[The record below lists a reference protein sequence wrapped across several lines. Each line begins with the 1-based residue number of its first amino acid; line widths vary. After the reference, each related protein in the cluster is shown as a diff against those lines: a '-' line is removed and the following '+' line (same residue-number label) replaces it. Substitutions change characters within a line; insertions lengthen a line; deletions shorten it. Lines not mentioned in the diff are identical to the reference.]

1 MSSLYYLYMS
11 KELDKIANEAVKKG
25 AILSNLYFDSKE
37 DSEEIVK
44 NQLTLLFKRISKE
57 EGVVYSVGIIEQPIK
72 EEYPDG
78 VKYLSSGEVNV
89 LTKDLDS
96 LIRLVGMYGPVHI
109 EIVKPEKMK
118 VSPEQFEKIINQ
130 SILITYKLSQHIV
143 RASFKD
149 DVQKNFYF
157 KNNFYR
163 EKIVALLQDKNYSID
178 KCFDSKEILDDY
190 YEKGKYI
197 TTFSFNIHE
206 FNEEEIDKK
215 FEELCKNIKTIKN
228 VVDVKEL
235 KETELDEVDKIND
248 KINYYS
254 KVKHVVIVFDDIQA
268 LFILAFRL
276 GAAYVKLN
284 TNEKITIDF
293 MEFQDPINELS
304 QVVFELT
311 NHIIKNK
318 LMEGLNEKKA

>member
-1 MSSLYYLYMS
+1 MS

-37 DSEEIVK
+37 DSEEVVK
-44 NQLTLLFKRISKE
+44 NQLTLLFKKMSKE
-57 EGVVYSVGIIEQPIK
+57 EGVVYSVGVIEQPIK

-78 VKYLSSGEVNV
+78 VKYLSSGEVNI

-118 VSPEQFEKIINQ
+118 VSPQEFEKTINQ

-143 RASFKD
+143 RASLKD
-149 DVQKNFYF
+149 EVQKKFYF

-163 EKIVALLQDKNYSID
+163 DKLIALLQDKNYSID
-178 KCFDSKEILDDY
+178 KCFESKEILDDY

-197 TTFSFNIHE
+197 ATFSFNIHD
-206 FNEEEIDKK
+206 FKEEEIDRK
-215 FEELCKNIKTIKN
+215 FNELCKNVKTIKN
-228 VVDVKEL
+228 VIDVKEL
-235 KETELDEVDKIND
+235 NETEFDEVDKIND
-248 KINYYS
+248 EINYFS
-254 KVKHVVIVFDDIQA
+254 KVKHVVIVFDDIQT

-284 TNEKITIDF
+284 ADEKITIDF

-311 NHIIKNK
+311 DHIIKNK